1 LEASYVGSGNEG
13 WSCYTH
19 FSIPN
24 TCDTIYQDT
33 VTAVSNLFNLQY
45 NLTIQYNSLQSDH
58 DSLQSDHDN
67 LQSDHDALESDKAT
81 LEAEKSDLQS

>member
-1 LEASYVGSGNEG
+1 LEASYVGSGDEG

-24 TCDTIYQDT
+24 SCDTIYQDT

-58 DSLQSDHDN
+58 DN

>member
-1 LEASYVGSGNEG
+1 LEASYVGSGDEG

-58 DSLQSDHDN
+58 DN

-81 LEAEKSDLQS
+81 LQAEKSDLQS